1 MYFLVILVFL
11 GRITGETFFHH
22 YENGNF
28 TLICNETVANGNKET
43 IWYKTGE
50 TLEQF
55 KEINCSNQGAEEMN
69 KSKKGCGNTKCT
81 NQLPNS
87 ASTGGGVFA
96 CEQFTNTGTSQTC
109 PLFTNVTHCRHY
121 NFFIVVII
129 NITADNESSESIHAK
144 SHNNRSAEEESN
156 ITLSCEFKMKHSG
169 QSFVIYWIKYTETSK
184 CLSSVQTEQVTSN
197 FSYNTL
203 CCIDEM
209 IKGRL
214 LYNTSL
220 DTTKLHVV
228 HNITILNVIY
238 SDSGTYLCVVNT
250 WSNGKHVWKIAN
262 NLSIEVRIQAIP
274 CLGCC
279 EPCSIQFQAIEL
291 RLNFCAASD
300 IPAGPRLQWRRR
312 NEEMIEAFA
321 SVRLYATTGLIVG
334 IIIISGI
341 AWLIYKKKIKSKGKP
356 SAQLPRA
363 QAALEIPGDECS
375 PYAISSSK
383 DLQRNEVLYSLAT
396 SPYEDPDA
404 ANCTV
409 NNTAASGKGPGD
421 DIHTVYAVVQQQL
434 FLDPQSS
441 Y

>member
-11 GRITGETFFHH
+11 GQITGETFFHH

-28 TLICNETVANGNKET
+28 TLICNETVANGKKET
-43 IWYKTGE
+43 VWYKTGE

-55 KEINCSNQGAEEMN
+55 KEINCSNQWAEEMN
-69 KSKKGCGNTKCT
+69 SPKKGCGNTKCT

-87 ASTGGGVFA
+87 ASKGGGVFA

-129 NITADNESSESIHAK
+129 NMTADNESFESIHAK

-169 QSFVIYWIKYTETSK
+169 QAFVIYWIKYTETSK

-214 LYNTSL
+214 LHNTSL
-220 DTTKLHVV
+220 DTTKLRVV
-228 HNITILNVIY
+228 HNISILNVTY
-238 SDSGTYLCVVNT
+238 SDHGTYLCVVNA

-262 NLSIEVRIQAIP
+262 NLSIEVRTQAIP
-274 CLGCC
+274 
-279 EPCSIQFQAIEL
+279 S
-291 RLNFCAASD
+291 
-300 IPAGPRLQWRRR
+300 
-312 NEEMIEAFA
+312 FA
-321 SVRLYATTGLIVG
+321 SVLLYATTGLIVG

-396 SPYEDPDA
+396 SPYEDPNA

-409 NNTAASGKGPGD
+409 DNTAASGKGSGD
-421 DIHTVYAVVQQQL
+421 EIHTVYAVVQQ
-434 FLDPQSS
+434 
-441 Y
+441 

>member
-274 CLGCC
+274 
-279 EPCSIQFQAIEL
+279 S
-291 RLNFCAASD
+291 
-300 IPAGPRLQWRRR
+300 
-312 NEEMIEAFA
+312 FA

-434 FLDPQSS
+434 FLSWRMEVGLKMTINFWLIFGEKTQHSS
-441 Y
+441 LDYPILTIQ

>member
-1 MYFLVILVFL
+1 MYFLVNLVFL
-11 GRITGETFFHH
+11 GQITGETFFHH

-28 TLICNETVANGNKET
+28 TLICNETVANGKKET
-43 IWYKTGE
+43 VWYKTGE

-55 KEINCSNQGAEEMN
+55 KEINCSNQWAEEMN
-69 KSKKGCGNTKCT
+69 SPKKG
-81 NQLPNS
+81 
-87 ASTGGGVFA
+87 
-96 CEQFTNTGTSQTC
+96 
-109 PLFTNVTHCRHY
+109 Y
-121 NFFIVVII
+121 
-129 NITADNESSESIHAK
+129 DNESFESIHAK
-144 SHNNRSAEEESN
+144 SHNNRSAEEEESN
-156 ITLSCEFKMKHSG
+156 ITLSCEFKMKRSG
-169 QSFVIYWIKYTETSK
+169 EPFVIYWIKYTETSK

-214 LYNTSL
+214 LHNTSL
-220 DTTKLHVV
+220 DTTKLRVV

-238 SDSGTYLCVVNT
+238 SDSGTYLCVVNA

-262 NLSIEVRIQAIP
+262 LSIEVRTQAIP
-274 CLGCC
+274 
-279 EPCSIQFQAIEL
+279 S
-291 RLNFCAASD
+291 
-300 IPAGPRLQWRRR
+300 
-312 NEEMIEAFA
+312 FA
-321 SVRLYATTGLIVG
+321 SVPLYATTGLIIG

-383 DLQRNEVLYSLAT
+383 DLQSNEVLYSLAT
-396 SPYEDPDA
+396 SPYEDPNA

-409 NNTAASGKGPGD
+409 DNTAASGKGSGD
-421 DIHTVYAVVQQQL
+421 EIHTVYAVVQQ
-434 FLDPQSS
+434 
-441 Y
+441 